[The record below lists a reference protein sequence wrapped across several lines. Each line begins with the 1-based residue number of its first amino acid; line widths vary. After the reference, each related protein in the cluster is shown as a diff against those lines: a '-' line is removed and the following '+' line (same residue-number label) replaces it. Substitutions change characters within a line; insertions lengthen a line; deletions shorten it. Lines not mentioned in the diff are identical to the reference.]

1 MDDRSAKLRF
11 FESRTLGHM
20 DRLHRFGVHL
30 TGNAVDAD
38 DLVQETYLKAFR
50 YWETCDPDTNVQAWL
65 FRILKNSFI
74 NQYRK
79 EVREGI
85 IVEYVETATPE
96 HGAHPATAHA
106 LQNDPVFSDLLDDDV
121 SVALSGLPD
130 KCRTVLILCDIE
142 GLTYDEIAG
151 FLDCPLGT
159 VRSRLHRARKSSARH
174 LPAMPRKR
182 GMGYSVHAPGV
193 SCGVPCARNARTVRL
208 RFPCT
213 CVICM
218 HRGGPRRLRAPWPF
232 A

>member
-1 MDDRSAKLRF
+1 MEDGKMDDRSAKLRF

-20 DRLHRFGVHL
+20 GRLHRFGVHL

-50 YWETCDPDTNVQAWL
+50 YWESCDPDTNVQAWL

-85 IVEYVETATPE
+85 IVEYAETTTPE
-96 HGAHPATAHA
+96 HGAHPANAHA
-106 LQNDPVFSDLLDDDV
+106 LRNDPVFSDLLDDDV

-142 GLTYDEIAG
+142 GLTYDEIAS

-159 VRSRLHRARKSSARH
+159 VRSRLHRARKVLRSTLARY
-174 LPAMPRKR
+174 ASEK
-182 GMGYSVHAPGV
+182 GYGIQ
-193 SCGVPCARNARTVRL
+193 CARSGGEL
-208 RFPCT
+208 R
-213 CVICM
+213 
-218 HRGGPRRLRAPWPF
+218 RAVC